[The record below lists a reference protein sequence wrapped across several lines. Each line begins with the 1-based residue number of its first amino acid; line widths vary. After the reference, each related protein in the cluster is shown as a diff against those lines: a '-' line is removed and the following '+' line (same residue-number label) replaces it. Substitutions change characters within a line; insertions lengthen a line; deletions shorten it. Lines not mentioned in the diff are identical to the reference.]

1 MTVGPS
7 VGTAKPM
14 YTDAIRM
21 SSRVNT
27 VAGSIHQKPL
37 GDAA

>member
-1 MTVGPS
+1 MTVGRPS
-7 VGTAKPM
+7 ATAKPM

-21 SSRVNT
+21 SSRVKT